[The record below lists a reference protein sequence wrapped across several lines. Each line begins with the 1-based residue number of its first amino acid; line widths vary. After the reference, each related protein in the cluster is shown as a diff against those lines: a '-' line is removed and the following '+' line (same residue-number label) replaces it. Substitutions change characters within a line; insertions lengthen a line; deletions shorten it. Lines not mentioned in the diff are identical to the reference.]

1 MSFYY
6 QIFGWILK
14 TIYSIVSNNYALALI
29 VFTLFFRLILLPSTI
44 SQQKGAAK
52 QMRMQAK
59 VNRIQEK
66 YKDYQKAD
74 KQQLIQQETQE
85 LYQREGYSSM
95 TGGCLPLLIQLPI
108 MWGLYGAVYR
118 PLSYI
123 LEVGTD
129 ALTHFADIYKNLTG
143 ETLDV
148 LKSGSTKAEMLILEK
163 FSEIAPQVDAAYTGV
178 VESVQNFISNF
189 EIFGIPLYATPSFD
203 TIKHFASAS
212 TTDRL
217 LLLIPILSALTSLM
231 TSVLTQKRQ
240 EKNNPAAA
248 AQAKQMSCMMFL
260 MMPAMS
266 LWITFS
272 LPAAVGM
279 YWIISNVIAFLQT
292 LILGY
297 THAPRKVLAKL
308 MVEETVERRS
318 KEENTKLM
326 AKNNNLE
333 N

>member
-1 MSFYY
+1 MSYYY

-14 TIYSIVSNNYALALI
+14 FIYNLVGNNYALALI

-74 KQQLIQQETQE
+74 KQQLIQQETQA
-85 LYQREGYSSM
+85 LYQKEGYSSM

-108 MWGLYGAVYR
+108 MWGLYGAVYK

-123 LEVGTD
+123 LGIGSD
-129 ALTHFADIYKNLTG
+129 ALVKFADIYKDITG
-143 ETLDV
+143 TAIDV
-148 LKSGSTKAEMLILEK
+148 LKSGSTQAEMLILEK
-163 FSEIAPQVDAAYTGV
+163 FNEIAPKATEVSQDVINTI
-178 VESVQNFISNF
+178 QNFDF
-189 EIFGIPLYATPSFD
+189 TVLGIPLYARPSFD
-203 TIKHFASAS
+203 TIKNFGSA
-212 TTDRL
+212 TAIDRW
-217 LLLIPILSALTSLM
+217 LLLIPILAALTSLM
-231 TSVLTQKRQ
+231 TSLLTQKRQ
-240 EKNNPAAA
+240 EKNNPANA
-248 AQAKQMSCMMFL
+248 AQNKQMSCMMML
-260 MMPAMS
+260 MMPLMS

-279 YWIISNVIAFLQT
+279 YWIISNVVAFLQT

-297 THAPRKVLAKL
+297 THEPRKVLAKL
-308 MVEETVERRS
+308 MVEETIERRS

-326 AKNNNLE
+326 AKNNNIE

>member
-1 MSFYY
+1 MSYYY

-14 TIYSIVSNNYALALI
+14 FIYNLVGNNYALALI

-59 VNRIQEK
+59 INRIQEK

-74 KQQLIQQETQE
+74 KQQRIQEETQA
-85 LYQREGYSSM
+85 LYQKEGYSSM
-95 TGGCLPLLIQLPI
+95 TGGCLPLLIQLPV
-108 MWGLYGAVYR
+108 MWGLYGAVYK

-123 LEVGTD
+123 LGIGSDV
-129 ALTHFADIYKNLTG
+129 LTQFANIYKDLTG
-143 ETLDV
+143 TALELTGRV
-148 LKSGSTKAEMLILEK
+148 TQAEMFILEK
-163 FSEIAPQVDAAYTGV
+163 FQDIAPKATGV
-178 VESVQNFISNF
+178 SQDVINTINNFDF
-189 EIFGIPLYATPSFD
+189 TVLGIPLYARPSLD
-203 TIKHFASAS
+203 TLKHFGSA
-212 TTDRL
+212 TATDRW

-240 EKNNPAAA
+240 EKNNPST
-248 AQAKQMSCMMFL
+248 AQAKQMSCMMML
-260 MMPAMS
+260 MMPLMS

-279 YWIISNVIAFLQT
+279 YWIISNVVAFLQT

-308 MVEETVERRS
+308 MVEETIEHRS

-326 AKNNNLE
+326 AKNNNIE

>member
-1 MSFYY
+1 MSYYY

-14 TIYSIVSNNYALALI
+14 FIYNLVGSNYALALI

-44 SQQKGAAK
+44 SQQKGSAK

-74 KQQLIQQETQE
+74 KQQRIQEETQA
-85 LYQREGYSSM
+85 LYQKEGYSSM
-95 TGGCLPLLIQLPI
+95 TGGCLPLLIQLPV
-108 MWGLYGAVYR
+108 MWGLYGAVYK

-123 LEVGTD
+123 LGIGSD
-129 ALTHFADIYKNLTG
+129 ALTQFADIYKELTG
-143 ETLDV
+143 TALELTGRV
-148 LKSGSTKAEMLILEK
+148 TQAEMFILEK
-163 FSEIAPQVDAAYTGV
+163 FQDIAPKAVGV
-178 VESVQNFISNF
+178 SQDVINTINNFDF
-189 EIFGIPLYATPSFD
+189 TVLGIPLYARPSVD
-203 TIKHFASAS
+203 TIKHFATAS
-212 TTDRL
+212 STDRW

-240 EKNNPAAA
+240 EKNNPAT
-248 AQAKQMSCMMFL
+248 AQAKQMSCMMLL
-260 MMPAMS
+260 MMPLMS

-279 YWIISNVIAFLQT
+279 YWIISNVVAFLQT

-308 MVEETVERRS
+308 MVEETIERRS

-326 AKNNNLE
+326 AKNNNIE